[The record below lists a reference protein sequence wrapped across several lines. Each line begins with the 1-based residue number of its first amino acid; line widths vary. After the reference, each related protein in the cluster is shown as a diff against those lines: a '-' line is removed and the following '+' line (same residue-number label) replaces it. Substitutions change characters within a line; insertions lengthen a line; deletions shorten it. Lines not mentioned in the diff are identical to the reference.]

1 MFANRHA
8 PLLAGVGSL
17 WSNSAALPLVTA
29 PSLCAP
35 FPRDININVCVLA

>member
-8 PLLAGVGSL
+8 PLRGGVGSL
-17 WSNSAALPLVTA
+17 WSNSTALPLVTA

-35 FPRDININVCVLA
+35 LPRDININVRALA